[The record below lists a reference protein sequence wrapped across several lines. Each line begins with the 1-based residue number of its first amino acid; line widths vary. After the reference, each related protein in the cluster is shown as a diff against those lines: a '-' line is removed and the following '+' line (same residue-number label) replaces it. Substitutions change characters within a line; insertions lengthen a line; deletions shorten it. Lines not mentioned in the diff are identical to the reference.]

1 VTVLA
6 LLVAW
11 LAARS
16 ILHSIN
22 WLDRRIRELGSSD
35 IAAELPEAKGRDEIA
50 QIARAVGFFRDAI
63 ASKLNAASGAQIE
76 TAARAAAE
84 RKHAMESLAVAFE
97 RTVGEI
103 VHRVTDIAHEME
115 GSAAN
120 MTRTAESTQTL
131 STALAAASS
140 QSSANVQSV
149 AAATEELATSIGE
162 IDRQLKQSR
171 DIAADAVAQAK
182 TADQR
187 ISELSKSG
195 ARIGDVVNLIT
206 AIAATIDQQGA
217 ATRDIARH
225 VNEAAT
231 GTGRVAHDIGNVSS
245 GANET
250 GAASAQVLSS
260 AQALASES
268 RRLKAAM
275 DEFLGTVRAA

>member
-1 VTVLA
+1 
-6 LLVAW
+6 
-11 LAARS
+11 
-16 ILHSIN
+16 
-22 WLDRRIRELGSSD
+22 
-35 IAAELPEAKGRDEIA
+35 
-50 QIARAVGFFRDAI
+50 
-63 ASKLNAASGAQIE
+63 
-76 TAARAAAE
+76 
-84 RKHAMESLAVAFE
+84 
-97 RTVGEI
+97 
-103 VHRVTDIAHEME
+103 
-115 GSAAN
+115 

-131 STALAAASS
+131 STALAAASE

-162 IDRQLKQSR
+162 IDRQLRQSR
-171 DIAADAVAQAK
+171 DIATDAVAQAK

-187 ISELSKSG
+187 VSELSKSG
-195 ARIGDVVNLIT
+195 TRIGDVVNMIT
-206 AIAATIDQQGA
+206 AIAEQTNLLALNATIEAARAGEAGKGFAVVAQEVKQLAAQTAKATSEIGTQVTGIQSATSEAVGVIKTIGGTIAEIAQIGEAIAATIDQQGA

-231 GTGRVAHDIGNVSS
+231 GTGRVAHDIGDVSR

-250 GAASAQVLSS
+250 GAASSQVLSS